1 MFSTSTF
8 CRLIALPVGLLALTA
23 GTVASQPFDSD
34 RALQTS
40 QSAIG
45 NTLSDHAFLDTDA
58 RRVKLSDYGGS
69 PLLVSL
75 IYTSC
80 HHTCPMVTQHLKD
93 AVGHARER
101 LGEDSFH
108 VLTIGFDVSNDS
120 PQAMASFRRGQS
132 VTDDNWDFLSTDR
145 TTIEQLATELGFL
158 YKPSPRGFEHLV
170 QLSIL
175 DGERRVVS
183 QVYGARFDMPW
194 LMEPMKRLV
203 YGSQPE
209 EGGLISG
216 MVNRVKLFCT
226 VYNPNTGRYMFDY
239 SLFIQMAIGAI
250 IILAGI
256 LFLFRERRRARQC

>member
-1 MFSTSTF
+1 MFFNSTF
-8 CRLIALPVGLLALTA
+8 CRLFALPAAVLALAA
-23 GTVASQPFDSD
+23 GTAASQPFDSD

-45 NTLSDHAFLDTDA
+45 NTVSDHAFLDTDA
-58 RRVKLSDYGGS
+58 QRVKLSDYAGS
-69 PLLVSL
+69 PVLISL

-93 AVGHARER
+93 AVDHARER

-108 VLTIGFDVSNDS
+108 VLTIGFDVNNDS
-120 PQAMASFRRGQS
+120 PQAMKSFQRNQS
-132 VTDDNWDFLSTDR
+132 VTDDNWDFLSTDK
-145 TTIEQLATELGFL
+145 TTMEQLTRELGFL

-175 DGERRVVS
+175 GGERRVVS

-203 YGSQPE
+203 YGSQTE
-209 EGGLISG
+209 DEGLISG

-239 SLFIQMAIGAI
+239 SLFIQMAIGAV